1 MRRQKTLNKLSLKA
15 IWYVMQRNYMSFTKM
30 LRISIFPN
38 LFDPLLYLAAMGI
51 GLGHFVGTVNG
62 MPYLTFVT
70 LGLVAATA
78 MNAAN
83 AESTVNAYIMMR
95 MDKTYYEMSTGPISL
110 PDIIV
115 GQAFWS
121 GIRASFFGTLFLII
135 ATFLGTVHSWLAL
148 LIPFVLVILG
158 ILFGFLGLTF
168 ALLAPTRDYLNYY
181 GMLLIQPMYMFSN
194 TFFPTDS
201 LAPWLQKVT
210 WFSPLTHAV
219 AIIRSLST
227 NGIILSGDFVWLI
240 VVMIILSVPPILI
253 VEKKLNY

>member
-1 MRRQKTLNKLSLKA
+1 MNKLGLKA
-15 IWYVMQRNYMSFTKM
+15 IWHVIQRNYMSFTHM
-30 LRISIFPN
+30 LKISIFPN
-38 LFDPLLYLAAMGI
+38 LFDPLLYLVAMGV

-115 GQAFWS
+115 GQALWS
-121 GIRASFFGTLFLII
+121 GIRACFFGTLFLVI
-135 ATFLGTVHSWLAL
+135 AVILGTVHSWLAI
-148 LIPFVLVILG
+148 LIPFVLLLLG

-194 TFFPTDS
+194 TFFPTNS
-201 LAPWLQKVT
+201 LAPWLQKIT

-219 AIIRSLST
+219 ALIRSLAT
-227 NGIILSGDFVWLI
+227 NGIFLTGDFAWLI
-240 VVMIILSVPPILI
+240 VVMGIFAVPPILI